1 MIRPMKTVAKNRRS
15 QQMDSKFCILIGI
28 DCTMIILCS
37 SDCLFV
43 LQRELLARDSAK
55 HKVRPNGRGH
65 IAKEAWMSPERT
77 NVHIGLVTTI
87 SAPSAQVQKKGIL
100 CERSCG
106 WQWSCE

>member
-1 MIRPMKTVAKNRRS
+1 
-15 QQMDSKFCILIGI
+15 MDSKFCILIGI

-37 SDCLFV
+37 SDSLFV

-77 NVHIGLVTTI
+77 NVHIGPVTTI